1 MESIQP
7 RPWNIEM
14 LNTHEL
20 LLCLCTFPPRS
31 LATRFKGESTAE
43 GGREGGR
50 EGWTDR
56 WTDRKDSRVDNWIGG
71 RTLKSLRF
79 CNFLGSNGPKK

>member
-14 LNTHEL
+14 LNKHEL
-20 LLCLCTFPPRS
+20 LLCLCTFPPQS
-31 LATRFKGESTAE
+31 LATCFKVESTEE
-43 GGREGGR
+43 GGRE
-50 EGWTDR
+50 E
-56 WTDRKDSRVDNWIGG
+56 WTDRKKDSQVDNWIGG

-79 CNFLGSNGPKK
+79 CNFPWLKWSQ